1 MAILPILQKCENC
14 MVTFSPHSRGRFRF
28 KNRFFEILF
37 LLSFR
42 IVKIFQTENGTDY
55 SVSLKNSV

>member
-1 MAILPILQKCENC
+1 

-28 KNRFFEILF
+28 KYRFFEILF

>member
-1 MAILPILQKCENC
+1 